1 MAQIEP
7 PPQAKDFSWVWHN
20 WMFYLWEFIQATTV
34 TTTGTFTMDADA
46 STTVSDTSVQTTSR
60 ITITPTNAA
69 AATLVAGASSPYVTS
84 KTANTSFN
92 VDTADGGNAAGT
104 ETFDYQIVN

>member
-1 MAQIEP
+1 MAIEP
-7 PPQAKDFSWVWHN
+7 PPQVNDWNFVWRKWIN
-20 WMFYLWEFIQATTV
+20 LLWEFIQDTTV
-34 TTTGTFTMDADA
+34 TTTGSFTMDADA

-69 AATLVAGASSPYVTS
+69 AATLVAGASSPYVTN
-84 KTANTSFN
+84 KTANTSFD

-104 ETFDYQIVN
+104 ETFDYQVVN

>member
-1 MAQIEP
+1 MPISP
-7 PPQAKDFSWVWHN
+7 PPQAKEWAYPWFN
-20 WMFYLWEFIQATTV
+20 WLYYLWEFIQDTTV

-69 AATLVAGASSPYVTS
+69 AATLVAGTSSPYVTN
-84 KTANTSFN
+84 KTANTSFD
-92 VDTADGGNAAGT
+92 VDTADAGNAAGT
-104 ETFDYQIVN
+104 ETFDYHIVN